1 MGVGRRCERRKDE
14 SVQYVLPLMHI
25 LKVVEEEPRDIDA
38 LRLLLEPM
46 SAVVAE
52 RLPRLMTIV
61 EECRGNEESGIV

>member
-1 MGVGRRCERRKDE
+1 
-14 SVQYVLPLMHI
+14 MHI

-61 EECRGNEESGIV
+61 EECRGNEESGIVYVFG

>member
-1 MGVGRRCERRKDE
+1 
-14 SVQYVLPLMHI
+14 MHI

-52 RLPRLMTIV
+52 GLPRLMTIV

>member
-1 MGVGRRCERRKDE
+1 MWGGVATRRKDE

-38 LRLLLEPM
+38 LRELLEPM
-46 SAVVAE
+46 SGVVAE

-61 EECRGNEESGIV
+61 EECRRNEASGIV